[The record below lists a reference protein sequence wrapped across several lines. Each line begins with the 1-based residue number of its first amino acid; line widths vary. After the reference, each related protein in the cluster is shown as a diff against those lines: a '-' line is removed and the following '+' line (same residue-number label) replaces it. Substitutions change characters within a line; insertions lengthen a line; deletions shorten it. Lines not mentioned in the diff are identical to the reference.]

1 MYPTMV
7 SDNRIKNRV
16 TKELES
22 VFDHTLNG
30 DAVKDKN
37 YMAKYG
43 AALRHC
49 YAELEEYRLHYKSI
63 KQSHERM
70 QQPKRRGSA
79 KGTNDR

>member
-1 MYPTMV
+1 MV

-16 TKELES
+16 TKALES
-22 VFDHTLNG
+22 VFDHTLIG
-30 DAVKDKN
+30 DAVKDKS

-63 KQSHERM
+63 KQSHEQM
-70 QQPKRRGSA
+70 QQPKRKGSS
-79 KGTNDR
+79 KGTNDQ

>member
-1 MYPTMV
+1 MV
-7 SDNRIKNRV
+7 SDNRIRNRV
-16 TKELES
+16 TKALES
-22 VFDHTLNG
+22 VLDHTLNG

-79 KGTNDR
+79 KGTKDR

>member
-1 MYPTMV
+1 MV

-16 TKELES
+16 TKALES

-63 KQSHERM
+63 KQSHEQM
-70 QQPKRRGSA
+70 QQPKRSGSA

>member
-1 MYPTMV
+1 MV
-7 SDNRIKNRV
+7 RDIRIRNRV
-16 TKELES
+16 TKALES

-37 YMAKYG
+37 YMEKYG

-79 KGTNDR
+79 KGTSGR